1 MSESMRAASAAS
13 ASATPTR
20 MLVEGA
26 RAGEPGLRTRL
37 GRLASRNPIGVL
49 GLAVLLVVVFLA
61 IFAGQIAPFDPAAQ
75 PAERLTAPNQTYLFG
90 TDEFGRDVFSRVVWG
105 TRISLYVGVVS
116 VAIALIIGVNLG
128 LISGYYGGWADSIIM
143 RVVDVLFAFPTII
156 LAITITGILG
166 PSLTNA
172 TIAIGLV
179 YAPVFARV
187 TRGPVLSVIN
197 LDYVEA
203 ARTVGASDRRII
215 LRYVLPN
222 IAAPLIV
229 QTTLALSTAILAEA
243 ALSYLGLGTQPPAPS
258 WGTMLGTG
266 RKFLELSPWIAIF
279 PGLAIMITVLAFNL
293 MGDGLRDVLDPRL
306 RGS

>member
-1 MSESMRAASAAS
+1 MKAPPLRVPPTIAVTSAVPVDS
-13 ASATPTR
+13 PR
-20 MLVEGA
+20 L
-26 RAGEPGLRTRL
+26 LLRL
-37 GRLASRNPIGVL
+37 GRLAKRNPIGVL
-49 GLAVLLVVVFLA
+49 GLAVLLVVLLLA
-61 IFAGQIAPFDPAAQ
+61 IFAKQVAPFDPAAQ

-105 TRISLYVGVVS
+105 TRISLYVGIVS
-116 VAIALIIGVNLG
+116 VTIALIVGVTLG
-128 LISGYYGGWADSIIM
+128 LISGYYGSWADSLIM

-172 TIAIGLV
+172 TLAIGIV
-179 YAPVFARV
+179 YAPIFARV

-203 ARTVGASDRRII
+203 ARTVGAGDGRII

-222 IAAPLIV
+222 IAAPLMV

-243 ALSYLGLGTQPPAPS
+243 ALSYLGLGTQPPTPS

-266 RKFLELSPWIAIF
+266 RKYLELSPWIAIF
-279 PGLAIMITVLAFNL
+279 PGLAIMVTVLAFNL
-293 MGDGLRDVLDPRL
+293 LGDGLRDILDPRL

>member
-1 MSESMRAASAAS
+1 MLIEG
-13 ASATPTR
+13 TR
-20 MLVEGA
+20 VDV
-26 RAGEPGLRTRL
+26 PGLRTRL
-37 GRLASRNPIGVL
+37 GRLARRNPIGVL
-49 GLAVLLVVVFLA
+49 GLAVLLIVVFLA

-116 VAIALIIGVNLG
+116 VAIALVIGVNLG

-143 RVVDVLFAFPTII
+143 RIVDVLFAFPTII

-172 TIAIGLV
+172 TVAIGLV

-243 ALSYLGLGTQPPAPS
+243 ALSYLGLGTQPPTPS

-279 PGLAIMITVLAFNL
+279 PGVAIMITVLAFNL